1 MEGNTF
7 NGPRGVPS
15 TAPATATSGPAGP
28 DGGTVVL
35 RPGST
40 PGKDDVM
47 DPQHRTGDD
56 AERSVMRTALHAAA
70 RGPRGANP
78 LVGAVLVDAGGR
90 ILHVG
95 HHRGAGTVHAE
106 VDVLERAAS
115 AGTDLRGTTM
125 YVTLEPCNHWGRTGP
140 CAETIVEAGVPRVV
154 YGAPD
159 RTAAAAGGAATLRA
173 AGLEVRSGLLAE
185 DAERLNDRW
194 GETVRAQR
202 PFVTLKVAQ
211 SLDARIAAADGTSR
225 WITSSSAREHGHDLR
240 ARADAVLV
248 GSGTV
253 LADDPRLTARTGDG
267 GVVPRQ
273 PLRVAMG
280 LRPVPPDAAIRGTDG
295 RFRHVATHDPHSALA
310 ELYDAGV
317 RHVLIEGGATVA
329 AGFLRAGL
337 VDELSLYQA
346 PLVLGAGRPA
356 FEELGIGTLA
366 DASRWRLD
374 PAGGG
379 PVQQLGPDLWI
390 HLRPVPPD

>member
-7 NGPRGVPS
+7 NGSRGAPS
-15 TAPATATSGPAGP
+15 AVRHGAGRTPSGPGR
-28 DGGTVVL
+28 GTVVL
-35 RPGST
+35 HPGTDPGEDGAMDLQHRPG
-40 PGKDDVM
+40 G
-47 DPQHRTGDD
+47 D
-56 AERSVMRTALHAAA
+56 AEPSIMRTALHAAT

-78 LVGAVLVDAGGR
+78 LVGAVLVEDSGR

-115 AGTDLRGTTM
+115 AGTDLGGTTL

-140 CAETIVEAGVPRVV
+140 CAQAIAEAGVPRVV
-154 YGAPD
+154 FGAPD
-159 RTAAAAGGAATLRA
+159 RTVAAAGGAATMRA
-173 AGLEVRSGLLAE
+173 AGLEVRTGLLAE
-185 DAERLNDRW
+185 EAEQLNDRW
-194 GETVRAQR
+194 GEAVRAQR

-211 SLDARIAAADGTSR
+211 TLDARIAAADGSSR

-248 GSGTV
+248 GTGTV
-253 LADDPRLTARTGDG
+253 LADDPRLTARTGNG
-267 GVVPRQ
+267 GTGRRQ
-273 PLRVAMG
+273 PLRVVMG
-280 LRPVPPDAAIRGTDG
+280 TRAVPGDAAIRGTDG
-295 RFRHVATHDPHSALA
+295 RFRHLVTHDPHAALA

-317 RHVLIEGGATVA
+317 HHVLVEGGATVA
-329 AGFLRAGL
+329 AGFLRADL
-337 VDELSLYQA
+337 VDELCLYQA
-346 PLVLGAGRPA
+346 PLVLGAGRAA
-356 FEELGIGTLA
+356 FGELGISTLA

-390 HLRPVPPD
+390 HLRPVPPP

>member
-1 MEGNTF
+1 
-7 NGPRGVPS
+7 
-15 TAPATATSGPAGP
+15 
-28 DGGTVVL
+28 
-35 RPGST
+35 
-40 PGKDDVM
+40 M
-47 DPQHRTGDD
+47 DPQHRLGED
-56 AERSVMRTALHAAA
+56 AERSVMRTALDAAA

-78 LVGAVLVDAGGR
+78 LVGAVLVDGSGR

-95 HHRGAGTVHAE
+95 HHRGAGTAHAE
-106 VDVLERAAS
+106 VDVLERAVS
-115 AGTDLRGTTM
+115 AGTDLSGTTM
-125 YVTLEPCNHWGRTGP
+125 YVTLEPCDHWGRTGP
-140 CAETIVEAGVPRVV
+140 CSEAIVEAGVPRVV
-154 YGAPD
+154 FGAPD
-159 RTAAAAGGAATLRA
+159 RTAAAGGAGTMRA
-173 AGLEVRSGLLAE
+173 AGVEVHGGLLAG

-194 GETVRAQR
+194 VETTRAQR

-225 WITSSSAREHGHDLR
+225 WITSSSAREHGHELR

-267 GVVPRQ
+267 AVRRQ

-280 LRPVPPDAAIRGTDG
+280 LRAVPRDAAIRGTDG

-346 PLVLGAGRPA
+346 PLLLGAGRPA
-356 FEELGIGTLA
+356 FAELGIGTLA
-366 DASRWRLD
+366 DASPWRLD
-374 PAGGG
+374 TAGGG

-390 HLRPVPPD
+390 HLRPAPAD